1 MKLQFDYEMLFNVVE
16 DTLKDG
22 GLTIKPFTGEK
33 PSGGYMVA
41 LQGYEL
47 QVPMSEFFTGIVAD
61 YIGQHAQKLMDNPSL
76 CLGTWV
82 NEGTVY
88 LDLSENIQS
97 REKALELGK
106 ERNQLAIFSL
116 ADMEEVTITC

>member
-1 MKLQFDYEMLFNVVE
+1 MKLEFSYDMLYSVIE

-41 LQGYEL
+41 LEGFEL
-47 QVPMSEFFTGIVAD
+47 QVPVSEFFTGVVAD
-61 YIGQHAQKLMDNPSL
+61 YIGQHAQKLMSNPAL

-88 LDLSENIQS
+88 LDLSENVKDK
-97 REKALELGK
+97 EKALELGK
-106 ERNQLAIFSL
+106 ERHQLAIFNL
-116 ADMEEVTITC
+116 ETFEEVVVC

>member
-1 MKLQFDYEMLFNVVE
+1 MKLQFDYEVLYSLVE
-16 DTLKDG
+16 DTLANG

-47 QVPMSEFFTGIVAD
+47 QVPASEFFTGIVAD
-61 YIGQHAQKLMDNPSL
+61 YIGEHAQKLMDNPSL

-82 NEGTVY
+82 NEGIVY
-88 LDLSENIQS
+88 LDLSENVPN
-97 REKALELGK
+97 REQALQLGK
-106 ERNQLAIFSL
+106 ERNQLAIFNL
-116 ADMEEVTITC
+116 ETFEEVVVC

>member
-1 MKLQFDYEMLFNVVE
+1 MRLTFDYEMLYSVVE

-47 QVPMSEFFTGIVAD
+47 QVPVAEFFTGVVAD
-61 YIGQHAQKLMDNPSL
+61 YLGEHAQKLMNNPAL

-88 LDLSENIQS
+88 LDLSENIPN
-97 REKALELGK
+97 REQALELGK
-106 ERNQLAIFSL
+106 ERNQLAIFNL
-116 ADMEEVTITC
+116 ETFEEVTVC

>member
-1 MKLQFDYEMLFNVVE
+1 MKLEFSYEMLYSVVE
-16 DTLKDG
+16 DTLANG

-47 QVPMSEFFTGIVAD
+47 QVPVSEFFTGLVAD
-61 YIGQHAQKLMDNPSL
+61 YIGEHAQKLMDNPSL
-76 CLGTWV
+76 CLGTWI
-82 NEGTVY
+82 NEGSAY

-97 REKALELGK
+97 RDKALELGR
-106 ERNQLAIFSL
+106 ERNQIAIFNL
-116 ADMEEVTITC
+116 ETFEEVVVC

>member
-1 MKLQFDYEMLFNVVE
+1 MKLEFSYDMLYSVVE

-33 PSGGYMVA
+33 PASGYMVA
-41 LQGYEL
+41 LQGFEL
-47 QVPMSEFFTGIVAD
+47 QVPVSEFFTGVVAD
-61 YIGQHAQKLMDNPSL
+61 YIGEHAQKLMANPSL

-97 REKALELGK
+97 RDKALELGR
-106 ERNQLAIFSL
+106 ERHQLAIFNL
-116 ADMEEVTITC
+116 ETFEEVVVC

>member
-1 MKLQFDYEMLFNVVE
+1 MKLQFSYDLLFDVVQ

-41 LQGYEL
+41 LEGYEL
-47 QVPMSEFFTGIVAD
+47 KVPVTEFFTGIVAD
-61 YIGQHAQKLMDNPSL
+61 YLGEHAQKLMNNPAL

-82 NEGTVY
+82 NEGAVY
-88 LDLSENIQS
+88 LDLSENVAS
-97 REKALELGK
+97 RDKALELGK
-106 ERNQLAIFSL
+106 ERGQLAIFNIETF
-116 ADMEEVTITC
+116 EEVTVC

>member
-1 MKLQFDYEMLFNVVE
+1 MKLEFSYDMLYSVVE

-47 QVPMSEFFTGIVAD
+47 KVPVSEFFTGIVAD
-61 YIGQHAQKLMDNPSL
+61 YIGEHAQKLMSNPAL

-82 NEGTVY
+82 NEGIVY
-88 LDLSENIQS
+88 LDLSENVPN
-97 REKALELGK
+97 REKALELGR
-106 ERNQLAIFSL
+106 ERSQLAIFNL
-116 ADMEEVTITC
+116 ETFEEVVVC

>member
-1 MKLQFDYEMLFNVVE
+1 MKLEFSYDMLYSVVE

-33 PSGGYMVA
+33 PAAGYMVA
-41 LQGYEL
+41 LQGFEL
-47 QVPMSEFFTGIVAD
+47 KVPVTEFFTGVVAD
-61 YIGQHAQKLMDNPSL
+61 YIGQYAQELMSNPSL

-88 LDLSENIQS
+88 LDLSENIAS
-97 REKALELGK
+97 RDKALELGR
-106 ERNQLAIFSL
+106 ERHQLAIFNL
-116 ADMEEVTITC
+116 ETFEEVTVC

>member
-1 MKLQFDYEMLFNVVE
+1 MKLEFSYDLLYGMVE
-16 DTLKDG
+16 DTLRDG
-22 GLTIKPFTGEK
+22 GLTVKPFTGEK

-47 QVPMSEFFTGIVAD
+47 QVPVSEFFTGVVAD
-61 YIGQHAQKLMDNPSL
+61 YIGQHAKALMDNPSL

-82 NEGTVY
+82 NEGIVY

-106 ERNQLAIFSL
+106 ERHQLAIFNL
-116 ADMEEVTITC
+116 ETFEEVVVC

>member
-1 MKLQFDYEMLFNVVE
+1 MKLEFSYDLLYGMVE
-16 DTLKDG
+16 DTLANG

-47 QVPMSEFFTGIVAD
+47 QVPVTEFFTGVVAD
-61 YIGQHAQKLMDNPSL
+61 YIGEHAQKLMANPAL
-76 CLGTWV
+76 CLGTWL

-88 LDLSENIQS
+88 LDLSENVS
-97 REKALELGK
+97 NREKALELGR
-106 ERNQLAIFSL
+106 ERHQLAIFSL
-116 ADMEEVTITC
+116 DTFEEVVVC

>member
-1 MKLQFDYEMLFNVVE
+1 MKLQFSYDVLYSVVE
-16 DTLKDG
+16 DTLANG
-22 GLTIKPFTGEK
+22 GLTVKPFTGEK

-41 LQGYEL
+41 LQGFEL
-47 QVPMSEFFTGIVAD
+47 KVPVSEFFTGVVAD
-61 YIGQHAQKLMDNPSL
+61 YIGEHAQKLMSNPAL

-88 LDLSENIQS
+88 LDLSENVPN

-106 ERNQLAIFSL
+106 ERHQLAIFNL
-116 ADMEEVTITC
+116 ETFEEVTVC

>member
-1 MKLQFDYEMLFNVVE
+1 MKLEFSYDVLYGVVE

-33 PSGGYMVA
+33 PASGYMVA
-41 LQGYEL
+41 LPGYEL
-47 QVPMSEFFTGIVAD
+47 QVPVTEFFTGIVAD
-61 YIGQHAQKLMDNPSL
+61 YIGEHAQKLMDNPSL

-88 LDLSENIQS
+88 LDLSENIAS
-97 REKALELGK
+97 RDKALELGK
-106 ERNQLAIFSL
+106 EREQLAIFNL
-116 ADMEEVTITC
+116 ETFEEVAVC

>member
-1 MKLQFDYEMLFNVVE
+1 MKLQFDYEVLYSVVE

-33 PSGGYMVA
+33 PASGYMVA

-47 QVPMSEFFTGIVAD
+47 QVPVSEFFTGIVAD
-61 YIGQHAQKLMDNPSL
+61 YIGEHAQKLMSNPAL

-82 NEGTVY
+82 NEGVVY
-88 LDLSENIQS
+88 LDLSENIAS
-97 REKALELGK
+97 REKALELGR
-106 ERNQLAIFSL
+106 ERSQLAIFNL
-116 ADMEEVTITC
+116 ETFEEVVVC

>member
-1 MKLQFDYEMLFNVVE
+1 MKLEFSYDVLYGVVE

-33 PSGGYMVA
+33 PQSGYMVA

-47 QVPMSEFFTGIVAD
+47 KVPVTEFFTGLVAD
-61 YIGQHAQKLMDNPSL
+61 YIGEHAKELMDNPAL

-82 NEGTVY
+82 NEGIVY
-88 LDLSENIQS
+88 LDLSENVPN
-97 REKALELGK
+97 REKALELGR
-106 ERNQLAIFSL
+106 ERGQLAIFNL
-116 ADMEEVTITC
+116 ETFEEVTVTC

>member
-1 MKLQFDYEMLFNVVE
+1 MKLEFSYDVLYSVVE

-22 GLTIKPFTGEK
+22 GLTVKPFTGEK

-41 LQGYEL
+41 LQGFEL
-47 QVPMSEFFTGIVAD
+47 KVPVSEFFTGIVVD
-61 YIGQHAQKLMDNPSL
+61 YIEQHAQKLMDNPSL

-82 NEGTVY
+82 NEGIVY

-97 REKALELGK
+97 RDKALELGK
-106 ERNQLAIFSL
+106 ERGQLAIFNL
-116 ADMEEVTITC
+116 ETFEEVTVC

>member
-1 MKLQFDYEMLFNVVE
+1 MKLQFDYEVLYSVVE

-47 QVPMSEFFTGIVAD
+47 QVPVTEFFTGIVAD
-61 YIGQHAQKLMDNPSL
+61 YIGEHAQKLMANPSL

-82 NEGTVY
+82 NEGIVY
-88 LDLSENIQS
+88 LDLSENVGS
-97 REKALELGK
+97 REQALALGK
-106 ERNQLAIFSL
+106 ERNQLAIFNL
-116 ADMEEVTITC
+116 ETFEEVTVC

>member
-1 MKLQFDYEMLFNVVE
+1 MKLEFSYDMLYEMVE
-16 DTLKDG
+16 DTLANG

-33 PSGGYMVA
+33 PASGYMVA

-47 QVPMSEFFTGIVAD
+47 QVPVSEFFTGVVAD
-61 YIGQHAQKLMDNPSL
+61 YIGEHAQKLMSNPVL

-88 LDLSENIQS
+88 LDLSENIAS

-106 ERNQLAIFSL
+106 ERNQLAIFNL
-116 ADMEEVTITC
+116 ETFEEVTVC